1 MMKMSDTWVD
11 KIREYNILVYD
22 KVKEIAPELAD
33 IRAINQPLNAQTLK
47 LFANML
53 KEEVDELYE
62 AMSNEDVPEM
72 LKEGSDILFVL
83 IGLYVTFGLP
93 IERAFDRVFDDNVL
107 RVKSG
112 TVRPDGKL
120 VKSPLHPKLRLSDLV
135 A

>member
-107 RVKSG
+107 RVKGG